1 MTSKPSQ
8 VPVYV
13 PTEGE
18 VVQQAYVISPT
29 VVPEVSGM
37 TVTDDMIKTFSLAR
51 TVKFLTVIDMFF
63 SFMYCFY
70 NPWFFIPLLIAISG
84 YRGAVT
90 FNANYIFLYAT
101 YVILEV
107 LTKSAIFFVAYASL
121 SNDERA
127 NHLFNVI
134 LVILSIFIS
143 IWILDVLYKF
153 IKFINKLTHLELEH
167 LCNRGIPRHRLV
179 YVWY

>member
-18 VVQQAYVISPT
+18 VVQQAYVVTPT
-29 VVPEVSGM
+29 VVPEASSM
-37 TVTDDMIKTFSLAR
+37 TITDDMIKTYSLAR
-51 TVKFLTVIDMFF
+51 TVKLLTLIDMFF

-107 LTKSAIFFVAYASL
+107 LIKSAIFFAAYASL